1 MSILFLAQV
10 KITKNTSKKCE
21 ICIIHIE
28 IFLNHD
34 IIALQSIRFA
44 FIKIKIFIR
53 ISNGHSHTSAR
64 YDSPAKRIFAFIKIK
79 NFIRISNGHSRTS
92 IQYISPAKHS
102 LCIHQNKKF
111 SSVFQMVIAVLL
123 HGTIALQRESLHSS
137 KQKIFIRI
145 SNGHSRASIQYISP
159 AKPLLCIDV
168 TENSILKF

>member
-102 LCIHQNKKF
+102 LCI
-111 SSVFQMVIAVLL
+111 
-123 HGTIALQRESLHSS
+123 
-137 KQKIFIRI
+137 
-145 SNGHSRASIQYISP
+145 
-159 AKPLLCIDV
+159 DV
-168 TENSILKF
+168 TEKFHSKILTDEYRLFSAKTSYIIKNRNKRQITIIKTDFYKKSS